1 MRSISVLFFFCP
13 SPILFQ
19 RVLLPFIH
27 HLVNLASFCCEVR
40 LCHCLGRIWIIMA
53 NWFMLNGVSDLVGQF
68 PHDCC
73 PTQRE
78 RVSVNPQSHA
88 FSEDIQV
95 LKTLHSTTI
104 YIFFNIRDFKVL
116 SLFLLLILPALKLD
130 RKTTLPTVT
139 L

>member
-13 SPILFQ
+13 SPPPPILFQ

-27 HLVNLASFCCEVR
+27 HLVNLASFCCEAR
-40 LCHCLGRIWIIMA
+40 LCHCLGRIRIIRA

-88 FSEDIQV
+88 FSEDIHV
-95 LKTLHSTTI
+95 LKTLHSTATF
-104 YIFFNIRDFKVL
+104 YYFFLISGILKC
-116 SLFLLLILPALKLD
+116 FLYFRCSFYQL
-130 RKTTLPTVT
+130 
-139 L
+139 

>member
-13 SPILFQ
+13 PPHPPPILFQ

-27 HLVNLASFCCEVR
+27 HLVNLARFCCEAR
-40 LCHCLGRIWIIMA
+40 LCYCLGRIWIIMA

-78 RVSVNPQSHA
+78 RVSVNLQSHA
-88 FSEDIQV
+88 FSEDIHV

-104 YIFFNIRDFKVL
+104 YFFLISGILKC
-116 SLFLLLILPALKLD
+116 FLYFCCSFYQL
-130 RKTTLPTVT
+130 
-139 L
+139 